1 MGTPQRLLA
10 RRLRASNSTSNSDE
24 KRKLSN
30 QTSKALL
37 TCAERLGG
45 CLVAAEPLGI
55 LNATWLKAGVV
66 FLDSL
71 SGAVMVPFVRRHAV
85 PRKYAAIPADPAV

>member
-1 MGTPQRLLA
+1 M
-10 RRLRASNSTSNSDE
+10 
-24 KRKLSN
+24 
-30 QTSKALL
+30 
-37 TCAERLGG
+37 
-45 CLVAAEPLGI
+45 VAAEPLGI